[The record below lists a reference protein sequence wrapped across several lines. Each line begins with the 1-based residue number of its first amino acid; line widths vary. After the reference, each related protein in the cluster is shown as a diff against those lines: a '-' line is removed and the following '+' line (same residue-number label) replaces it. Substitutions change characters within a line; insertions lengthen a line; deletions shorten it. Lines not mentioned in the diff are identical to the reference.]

1 MAEIISLEN
10 IIPDLNREQGL
21 SLSQIESGC
30 VIYEISEEICLILKD
45 SCDRIRSLESL
56 KGARLKFSPAM
67 KLEFPNINMEMML
80 KTDNGLSVKYEY
92 FFMTESEYDISL
104 LDKIRQ
110 SGWLNSYLFDPES
123 WFKFKFILNYKEIES
138 VNTSFRDMNTV
149 LTKNSL

>member
-110 SGWLNSYLFDPES
+110 SGWLNIYLFDHES